1 LESGSPTEALEVID
15 WIDAIVPCH
24 HVSEITGGKIER
36 TNADGS
42 VEWKRST
49 FRSLPGSFETA
60 IQFKTAWR
68 SDTGDCTHLHVSGNL
83 AKFFQGHNLW
93 GSDDP
98 TALVVEF
105 MEWLTGYDV
114 QTGHLGLTPY
124 AEDVAAWMASDY
136 QFTRI
141 DYTETFHLDS
151 EAEVLSYIRAA
162 EHTAHLAHR
171 GRGQLCEGST
181 LYFGKH
187 SRRWAL
193 KLYAKGPEVRKNAG
207 CQPAI
212 LRLPSAQEWAAKSL
226 RCELVLRSMELKRK
240 GLDRASAWVVLQENG
255 VQFDPSYLIREV
267 LGDMTMTTT
276 LELSSDVLATL
287 KPSLRLIYQAWHAGA
302 EIRTTQSKTAFYRY
316 RAQLLPYGIDI
327 ATVQPRELSHRS
339 IASVL
344 VARPADVP
352 EWAQGTPLFFEP
364 RLPSVRPALVRNCQA
379 LWERRAA

>member
-1 LESGSPTEALEVID
+1 MID
-15 WIDAIVPCH
+15 WIDAIIPCH
-24 HVSEITGGKIER
+24 HVAEVVGGKIER
-36 TNADGS
+36 TTAAGA
-42 VEWKRST
+42 VEWKKGL
-49 FRSLPGSFETA
+49 FRSVVGSFETG
-60 IQFKTAWR
+60 IQIKTAWR
-68 SDTGDCTHLHVSGNL
+68 SDTGDCTHLHLSGNL

-98 TALVVEF
+98 GALVVEF
-105 MEWLTGYDV
+105 MQWLTGYDV
-114 QTGHLGLTPY
+114 ETSQLGLCPH
-124 AEDVAAWMASDY
+124 AEDVQAWMTGAY
-136 QFTRI
+136 RFTRI

-151 EAEVLSYIRAA
+151 EADVLAYLRAA

-193 KLYAKGPEVRKNAG
+193 KLYAKGPEIRKNADS
-207 CQPAI
+207 QPAI
-212 LRLPSAQEWAAKSL
+212 LKLPSAQAWAARSL
-226 RCELVLRSMELKRK
+226 RCELVLRSMELKRR
-240 GLDRASAWVVLQENG
+240 GLDRAETWSVLQENG
-255 VQFDPSYLIREV
+255 VQFDPSHLIREI

-276 LELSSDVLATL
+276 LELAPDVLGSL
-287 KPSLRLIYQAWHAGA
+287 KPALRMAYLAWHAGA
-302 EIRTTQSKTAFYRY
+302 DLRTIHSKSAFYRN
-316 RAQLLPYGIDI
+316 RASLLRYGIDI

-352 EWAQGTPLFFEP
+352 DWAQGTPLLFEP
-364 RLPSVRPALVRNCQA
+364 RRPAVTPALVRNCQA